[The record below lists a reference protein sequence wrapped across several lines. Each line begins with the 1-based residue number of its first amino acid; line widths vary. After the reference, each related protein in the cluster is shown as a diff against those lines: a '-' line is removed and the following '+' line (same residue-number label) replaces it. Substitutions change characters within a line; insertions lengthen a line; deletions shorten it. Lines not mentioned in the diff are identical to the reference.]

1 MFLVNFLYLVL
12 ENKYQPNSYGL
23 ILQLASIYYGY
34 KLKLALH
41 LPLNCL
47 YIIVVQRCTS
57 VLSIFVLGPLG
68 LRVYRV
74 VEPCVR
80 RGPTPRLYNS
90 NPSLGIN

>member
-1 MFLVNFLYLVL
+1 MSIGCILRDLLHAIEYLHSEGKIHRDIKGLDCFASYLLTRMFLVNFLYLVL

-47 YIIVVQRCTS
+47 YIIVV
-57 VLSIFVLGPLG
+57 
-68 LRVYRV
+68 
-74 VEPCVR
+74 
-80 RGPTPRLYNS
+80 
-90 NPSLGIN
+90 